1 MWGDS
6 ESASKNTS
14 DLILKIRKE
23 RFLIFPLACDLVLA
37 LLGRLKAHGR
47 LKNRGRTLFVYHA
60 RMARRAQHLRCSLSE
75 GSERADNRLD
85 KLFVNFFML

>member
-14 DLILKIRKE
+14 DSILKIRKE

-37 LLGRLKAHGR
+37 RLTISYEAFSEMLFASEAGPGPGPKNLL
-47 LKNRGRTLFVYHA
+47 
-60 RMARRAQHLRCSLSE
+60 
-75 GSERADNRLD
+75 
-85 KLFVNFFML
+85 